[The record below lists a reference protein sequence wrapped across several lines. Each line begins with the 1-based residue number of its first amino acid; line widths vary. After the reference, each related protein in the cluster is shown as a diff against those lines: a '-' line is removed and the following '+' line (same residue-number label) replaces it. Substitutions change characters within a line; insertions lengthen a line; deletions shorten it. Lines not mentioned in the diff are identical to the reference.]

1 MGVDR
6 RSLESGRGVAAGS
19 HRSASVLVAFC
30 EVDVWR
36 DTLPPMPWGRGASSP
51 LRMGGN
57 RRRPL
62 RGVLT
67 LLVLPALIAVVLLTS
82 GTPAAAA
89 QTTRPGASVTRIDG
103 GNAIAAGVLAGVV
116 AHTPLVGSSIG
127 VARGVVVATGSMR
140 TRSRSARPPATWR
153 ACLEEE
159 AAQPKSP
166 GEWVSRGCSRLK
178 PRGAGFTYRI
188 NAPAGPAG
196 VAAGTATFRVVVFA
210 GRREA
215 ATSATRT
222 IRLGAPVVVHSRLR
236 ATTEK
241 LQPASIE
248 KVTGDPKTS
257 QTIVL
262 RPGTTTPRV
271 GAYVVAPASPT
282 DPGGVLAV
290 VTALTTLPGGAHE
303 LTTKPGT
310 LDGAYSAFSANVAG
324 TLGELA
330 GDATTAQ
337 AAASMS
343 GVHGATARAAVA
355 LSTLNAPFHC
365 SDPATQLSVTQHVD
379 LSELHVEAEVNIP
392 APSNGFYGPS
402 ILLNISGQP
411 KLDFSVAFSGYVQC
425 RAEAKLKIP
434 LADTGV
440 FLEIGPDFTLNAD
453 GKVSATMKWE
463 PWLDYG
469 FARGRGEPS
478 NDWRSFHNDGT
489 TMFSGG
495 ADLELDLGLAAALTL
510 GGDVGLEGVAGP
522 VIQGEF
528 VATSASGAGCLTVD
542 AAVHAELEA
551 FAHVF
556 FADYSFQIGAV
567 TFGRFQ
573 LYHGC
578 ISQGGTGPGGG
589 GGGSGSGSGGSGGS
603 GGGGTGSGGG
613 GEPEPV
619 SKCKT
624 AAPTPT
630 AISLATNYHA
640 TSFPLEGGTALE
652 CGTVA
657 VGLAGNR
664 LFLEEPRL
672 QMNGDEP
679 EETYESAYEDLST
692 GAVTKMPCC
701 LNAVSDN
708 GEYAGS
714 ERSVYNINDPADTW
728 TAPFPAEIKTG
739 TMSSELAAI
748 SDNGDTAVFWVQGS
762 KSEAEGGTFLYVAH
776 RGDPTPELLSEGPKP
791 WSFGASISGDGRY
804 IVWHDDGGSD
814 EYPRILDTTTGE
826 RKNLDTGDPEKARDE
841 SPIISEDGE
850 RIILVD
856 FFGEARLEQRST
868 DTVASITQPLIGL
881 NTELTYL
888 LTYSGNYD
896 CPSSINRYDVAT
908 TAEEPVLLAAA
919 SECSMTRGPGF
930 GAPTLLVAN
939 SGEQFVWNTPERLLP
954 ADTNERVDAYT
965 VTRTAP

>member
-1 MGVDR
+1 M
-6 RSLESGRGVAAGS
+6 
-19 HRSASVLVAFC
+19 
-30 EVDVWR
+30 
-36 DTLPPMPWGRGASSP
+36 
-51 LRMGGN
+51 
-57 RRRPL
+57 
-62 RGVLT
+62 
-67 LLVLPALIAVVLLTS
+67 S
-82 GTPAAAA
+82 GTPAEAA
-89 QTTRPGASVTRIDG
+89 QTTRPGTPVARIDG
-103 GNAIAAGVLAGVV
+103 RNAIAAGVFAGVV
-116 AHTPLVGSSIG
+116 AHVPVVGSSIN
-127 VARGVVVATGSMR
+127 VARGRVVATGSVR
-140 TRSRSARPPATWR
+140 TLSRSAAAWR

-159 AAQPKSP
+159 AAQMKSP
-166 GEWVSRGCSRLK
+166 GEWASRSCSRLK
-178 PRGAGFTYRI
+178 PHGAGATYRI

-210 GRREA
+210 GKREA
-215 ATSATRT
+215 ATSATHT

-236 ATTEK
+236 STTET

-262 RPGTTTPRV
+262 RPGTTMPRV
-271 GAYVVAPASPT
+271 GAYVVAPASRA
-282 DPGGVLAV
+282 DPAGVLAV
-290 VTALTTLPGGAHE
+290 VTALTTLQGGAHG

-310 LDGAYSAFSANVAG
+310 LDGAYSAFSAKVAG

-330 GDATTAQ
+330 DDATVAQ

-343 GVHGATARAAVA
+343 GAHEATAHDAVA

-365 SDPATQLSVTQHVD
+365 SDPATQLSVTQHID

-392 APSNGFYGPS
+392 TPSNGFYGPS

-411 KLDFSVAFSGYVQC
+411 KLDFSIAFSGYVEC

-440 FLEIGPDFTLNAD
+440 FLEIGPDFTLSAD
-453 GKVSATMKWE
+453 GKVSADMKWE

-489 TMFSGG
+489 TTFTGG

-510 GGDVGLEGVAGP
+510 GGDVGVEGVAGP
-522 VIQGEF
+522 VIEGEF
-528 VATSASGAGCLTVD
+528 VATSASGGGCLTVD
-542 AAVHAELEA
+542 AEVHAELEV

-578 ISQGGTGPGGG
+578 ISHGGNGSG
-589 GGGSGSGSGGSGGS
+589 GGGSGSGFGSGGS
-603 GGGGTGSGGG
+603 RSSGGETGPGGG

-624 AAPTPT
+624 VAPTPT

-657 VGLAGNR
+657 LGLAGDR

-679 EETYESAYEDLST
+679 EETYEVVYEDLST
-692 GAVTKMPCC
+692 DAVTKMPSC
-701 LNAVSDN
+701 LSTVSDN
-708 GEYAGS
+708 GEYAGC
-714 ERSVYNINDPADTW
+714 ERSVYNINDPADAW
-728 TAPFPAEIKTG
+728 TAPFPAEIKAG

-762 KSEAEGGTFLYVAH
+762 KSESEDGTFLYVAH

-791 WSFGASISGDGRY
+791 WSFDASISGNGRY
-804 IVWHDDGGSD
+804 IVWHDDDGSD
-814 EYPRILDTTTGE
+814 EYPRILDTATGE

-850 RIILVD
+850 RIILVN

-868 DTVASITQPLIGL
+868 DTVTSISQPLIGL

-908 TAEEPVLLAAA
+908 TAEESVLLAAP

-930 GAPTLLVAN
+930 DAPTLLVAN

-954 ADTNERVDAYT
+954 ADTNLRVDAYI